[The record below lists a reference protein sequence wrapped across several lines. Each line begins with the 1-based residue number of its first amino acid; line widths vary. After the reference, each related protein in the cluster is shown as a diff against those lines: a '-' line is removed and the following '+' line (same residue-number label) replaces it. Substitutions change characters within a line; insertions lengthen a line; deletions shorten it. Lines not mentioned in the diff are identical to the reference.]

1 MALEDNFLWLD
12 PYNFET
18 EEEFNDFWF
27 SDLKRGEKSIS
38 KKKGLDYGKRSD
50 SRSN

>member
-50 SRSN
+50 KNE